1 MGKKK
6 EVVQP
11 EETCYG
17 CKEQVVGGMIKA
29 MDQWWHKECFVC
41 YKCGKSFPGG
51 KFVRFEKQ
59 PYCKKCADKLRSNFS
74 TGGSRPSSRKKP
86 DTSSKKKERCKKCRS
101 QIKGDGGVRAVG
113 AIWHKHCFVCTY
125 CSSEFPG
132 GKFVCDKNEKPY
144 CNQECFEA

>member
-74 TGGSRPSSRKKP
+74 TGGSRPSTRKKKDVRNAGVKSRAMEEFGLLALYGINIVLFAHIVP
-86 DTSSKKKERCKKCRS
+86 QSSLVANLCV
-101 QIKGDGGVRAVG
+101 IK
-113 AIWHKHCFVCTY
+113 T
-125 CSSEFPG
+125 
-132 GKFVCDKNEKPY
+132 KNHIVIK
-144 CNQECFEA
+144 NALR